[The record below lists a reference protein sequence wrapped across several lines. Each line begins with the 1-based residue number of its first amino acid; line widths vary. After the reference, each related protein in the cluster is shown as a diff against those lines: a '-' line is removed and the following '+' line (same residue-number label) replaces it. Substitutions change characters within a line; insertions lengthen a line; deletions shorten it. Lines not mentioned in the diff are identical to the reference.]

1 MPIDVRGSLSDEA
14 IYEVK
19 DIKTLIDTAKST
31 KQTRIDADKN
41 KTTYQ
46 EDLVKAKK
54 DWEKA
59 KKGYE
64 TLLKDQK
71 ATSEQVKN
79 ARDEI
84 RAKEKA
90 YKDLGGITGSSLTKQ
105 ENQADKLRKDQQK
118 SAEELLTL
126 RRQNQRDEISLMK
139 EGTQKKHGKE
149 YLSLYC
155 GDGGCLLPDPCP
167 AAHIDPETDQKSVYP
182 VILILRPI
190 CDVSCYDVSG
200 DPLRHKQ
207 YGVGG
212 ASAGHRNH
220 RGVVRKKSPVC
231 CGDLLCDGIR
241 HGNFLSVAKIH
252 KTHIFNKT
260 KAVSVSDHPSIK

>member
-1 MPIDVRGSLSDEA
+1 MPIDVKGSLSDEA

-79 ARDEI
+79 ARDKI
-84 RAKEKA
+84 R
-90 YKDLGGITGSSLTKQ
+90 
-105 ENQADKLRKDQQK
+105 
-118 SAEELLTL
+118 
-126 RRQNQRDEISLMK
+126 
-139 EGTQKKHGKE
+139 QKKK
-149 YLSLYC
+149 
-155 GDGGCLLPDPCP
+155 
-167 AAHIDPETDQKSVYP
+167 
-182 VILILRPI
+182 PI
-190 CDVSCYDVSG
+190 
-200 DPLRHKQ
+200 R
-207 YGVGG
+207 
-212 ASAGHRNH
+212 
-220 RGVVRKKSPVC
+220 
-231 CGDLLCDGIR
+231 I
-241 HGNFLSVAKIH
+241 
-252 KTHIFNKT
+252 
-260 KAVSVSDHPSIK
+260 